1 MLRIGII
8 GGGAFGT
15 AMACVLRRSG
25 HAVTLWVRE
34 PGLAAA
40 INRRHE
46 NDAFLPGVR
55 LDPAITASEDTAF
68 VGQSDLLLMATPA
81 QHLRRMAAEISPRVK
96 PGMPVVSCSKGI
108 ETASLALMPEV
119 LAEVLPQAKIAV
131 LSGPSF
137 AREIAA
143 YLPCGVALAAEDL
156 ALSKKLAGEL
166 GNPRFSLHPGD
177 DVTGVALGGVMKNVV
192 AIAAGA
198 AIGRKLGE
206 NARATLV
213 ALGLGEAA
221 RLGAA
226 KGARAETFLGLA
238 GAGDMMLTAGSLGSR
253 NTSLGV
259 AIGEGRKAA
268 AILAERHEV
277 TEGALSA
284 GAIVRLARRLG
295 VDAPLAAAVD
305 RMVNRAASAEA
316 ALGPLFAAR
325 GERP

>member
-1 MLRIGII
+1 MSRVGIL

-15 AMACVLRRSG
+15 AMACVLRRAG
-25 HAVTLWVRE
+25 HAVTLWARE
-34 PGLAAA
+34 PEVVEA

-46 NDAFLPGVR
+46 NELYLPGAR
-55 LDPAITASEDTAF
+55 LDPAIMASEDYAF
-68 VGQSDLLLMATPA
+68 VGQSDLLLMAMPA
-81 QHLRRMAAEISPRVK
+81 QHLRRMATEISSRVK
-96 PGMPVVSCSKGI
+96 QGTPVVSCSKGI

-119 LAEVLPQAKIAV
+119 LVEALPQAKIAV

-143 YLPCGVALAAEDL
+143 NLPCGVALAAEDL
-156 ALSKKLAGEL
+156 ALSKKIAGEMH
-166 GNPRFSLHPGD
+166 NPRFSLHPSD
-177 DVTGVALGGVMKNVV
+177 DVAGVALGGVMKNVV

-213 ALGLGEAA
+213 ALGLEEAA

-238 GAGDMMLTAGSLGSR
+238 GAGDMVLTAGSLGSR

-268 AILAERHEV
+268 AFLAERHEV

-305 RMVNRAASAEA
+305 RMVNRGAGADA
-316 ALGPLFAAR
+316 ALLPLLARAAQ
-325 GERP
+325 